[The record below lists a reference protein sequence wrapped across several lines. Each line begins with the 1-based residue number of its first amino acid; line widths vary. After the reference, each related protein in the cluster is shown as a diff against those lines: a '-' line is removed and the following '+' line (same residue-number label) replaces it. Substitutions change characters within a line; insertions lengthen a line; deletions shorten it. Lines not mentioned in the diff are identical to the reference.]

1 MNTPIAT
8 PDKKI
13 VSISGKPIK
22 TQITTTKDGKKVSGD
37 EAIAK
42 LTTQLPDVKGYRLLC
57 IVPEAEETY
66 DGGIVKSSGVKKIEE
81 GATVCLFV
89 MQLGD
94 LAYKD
99 KDRFPEGPWCKEGDF
114 VITRAYAGTRIKIHG
129 KEFRIINDDTVEAVV
144 DDPRGYERA

>member
-1 MNTPIAT
+1 MSIAAPNKT
-8 PDKKI
+8 I
-13 VSISGKPIK
+13 VSSSGAPIK
-22 TQITTTKDGKKVSGD
+22 SQITTTKDGKKVSGE

-42 LTTQLPDVKGYRLLC
+42 LATQLPDVKGYRLLC

-66 DGGIVKSSGVKKIEE
+66 EGGIVKSADVKKIEE

-99 KDRFPEGPWCKEGDF
+99 KARFPEGPWCKEGDF

>member
-1 MNTPIAT
+1 MSIST
-8 PDKKI
+8 PDKTI
-13 VSISGKPIK
+13 VSSSGAPIQKPK
-22 TQITTTKDGKKVSGD
+22 NTTTTEGKKVSED
-37 EAIAK
+37 EALAK
-42 LTTQLPDVKGYRLLC
+42 LTTQLPDVKGYRILC
-57 IVPEAEETY
+57 MVPEAEDTY
-66 DGGIVKSSGVKKIEE
+66 DGSILKSESVKQIQEHS
-81 GATVCLFV
+81 TVVLFV

-99 KDRFPEGPWCKEGDF
+99 KERFPEGPWCKEGDF